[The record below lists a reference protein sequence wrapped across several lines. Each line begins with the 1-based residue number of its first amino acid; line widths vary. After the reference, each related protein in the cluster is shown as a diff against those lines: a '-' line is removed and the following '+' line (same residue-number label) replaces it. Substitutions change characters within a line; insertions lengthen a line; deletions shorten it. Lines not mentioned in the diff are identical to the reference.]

1 MKRKALILVVD
12 DNAECRK
19 LLVWILE
26 QYGFETISASDGLEA
41 VELAIEF
48 QPELVLMDLN
58 MPRMNGYEA
67 TWAIH
72 AHHHG
77 AKIPVAAVSADC
89 VEGRDESWFS
99 EAGFIACLGKPWK
112 QEGLLKMVTKVLAN
126 DIEPLSKRKA
136 A

>member
-1 MKRKALILVVD
+1 MKKKALILVVD
-12 DNAECRK
+12 DNAGCRK
-19 LLVWILE
+19 LLVWVLE
-26 QYGFETISASDGLEA
+26 QYGFQTISASDGLEA

-58 MPRMNGYEA
+58 MPRMTGYEA
-67 TWAIH
+67 TRAIH
-72 AHHHG
+72 AHRHG
-77 AKIPVAAVSADC
+77 RKIRVVAVSADF
-89 VEGRDESWFS
+89 VDDRYESWFF

-112 QEGLLKMVTKVLAN
+112 QEALLKMVTKVLAN